1 MAESEKPE
9 TLPEQIARLK
19 KEHKEFIAIEEADGI
34 LTGEVAQVRLARQ
47 RHLDHLEKSA
57 KKK

>member
-9 TLPEQIARLK
+9 TLAEQIARLK
-19 KEHKEFIAIEEADGI
+19 KEHKGLIAIEEADGI
-34 LTGEVAQVRLARQ
+34 LTGEVAQARLARQ
-47 RHLDHLEKSA
+47 RHIDHLESGA